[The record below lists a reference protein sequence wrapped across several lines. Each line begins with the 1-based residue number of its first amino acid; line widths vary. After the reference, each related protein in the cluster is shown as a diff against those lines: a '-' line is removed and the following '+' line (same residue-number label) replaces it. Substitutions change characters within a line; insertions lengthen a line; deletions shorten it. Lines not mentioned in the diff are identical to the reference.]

1 MTPVY
6 PRMTATYGYVWWSV
20 ISQLVFGVRRAV
32 YSWKEW
38 KSENKK
44 EKKEGV
50 NSSPHSCLSRH
61 QTFAVSRLCVPSR
74 YDKKDRG
81 RHFTAWM
88 KQHPSGHHRQLSSTV
103 FLPHSEHCDLLL
115 GLGGG
120 VLQLALGLLQLAL
133 QSVASCL
140 QVADLRFALLQRQR
154 QLGHLTLNLQLL
166 LLVLQPDL
174 QRGDRKAGGIQG
186 EEGRKEEVI
195 HPPRS
200 RHWHFKLYDCTLICC
215 AGLFCYIWIKS
226 VLFCPELRNYDKVVD
241 QHQWLLEMRF
251 LMRPGNM
258 WILYLQSDNRLYM
271 FLDLGYYYMGMW
283 HKRCLFLV
291 LNASLQSSDVVFWT
305 VLPALMFA
313 FIHLV
318 IISISLIVLFII

>member
-1 MTPVY
+1 M
-6 PRMTATYGYVWWSV
+6 
-20 ISQLVFGVRRAV
+20 
-32 YSWKEW
+32 
-38 KSENKK
+38 
-44 EKKEGV
+44 

-174 QRGDRKAGGIQG
+174 QGETEKHGASRVRK
-186 EEGRKEEVI
+186 EGRRKWFTPKEQTLT
-195 HPPRS
+195 H
-200 RHWHFKLYDCTLICC
+200 KLYDCTLICC

>member
-38 KSENKK
+38 KSEKK
-44 EKKEGV
+44 KKKKEGV

-174 QRGDRKAGGIQG
+174 QGETEKHGASRVRK
-186 EEGRKEEVI
+186 EGRRKWFTPQGADTDTSNCMTAPWFVALVF
-195 HPPRS
+195 S
-200 RHWHFKLYDCTLICC
+200 VTS
-215 AGLFCYIWIKS
+215 GLKVFCS
-226 VLFCPELRNYDKVVD
+226 AQN
-241 QHQWLLEMRF
+241 
-251 LMRPGNM
+251 
-258 WILYLQSDNRLYM
+258 
-271 FLDLGYYYMGMW
+271 
-283 HKRCLFLV
+283 
-291 LNASLQSSDVVFWT
+291 
-305 VLPALMFA
+305 
-313 FIHLV
+313 
-318 IISISLIVLFII
+318 